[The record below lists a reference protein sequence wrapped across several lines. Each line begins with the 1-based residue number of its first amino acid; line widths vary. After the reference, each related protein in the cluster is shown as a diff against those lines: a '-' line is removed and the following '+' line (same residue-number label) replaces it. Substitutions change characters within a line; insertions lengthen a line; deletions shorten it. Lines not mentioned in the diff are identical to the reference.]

1 MRKFFTIVLVI
12 SLALPLMSAMA
23 KEAEYSSI
31 GEEQQATAQSSSNQA
46 ASGQSSTSGNTS
58 GSLSLKIF
66 TGGSLQTIL
75 DRAKGYI
82 FAFGLVAA
90 VIMILWAGIEFI
102 TSAGDPKKVTAAKNR
117 IKNTL
122 IGVVVMILAEGVI
135 LVLRSILAP

>member
-1 MRKFFTIVLVI
+1 MRKFFVI
-12 SLALPLMSAMA
+12 LFAICLCLPLVSVW
-23 KEAEYSSI
+23 AE
-31 GEEQQATAQSSSNQA
+31 G
-46 ASGQSSTSGNTS
+46 S

-102 TSAGDPKKVTAAKNR
+102 TSGGDPKKVTSAKNR

-135 LVLRSILAP
+135 LVLQSILAP

>member
-1 MRKFFTIVLVI
+1 MRKLFIILVVL
-12 SLALPLMSAMA
+12 SLAMPLLPSRAV
-23 KEAEYSSI
+23 EAQYSSLQ
-31 GEEQQATAQSSSNQA
+31 EEQQATAGN
-46 ASGQSSTSGNTS
+46 NTS
-58 GSLSLKIF
+58 GSLSFKIF

-82 FAFGLVAA
+82 FAFGLVIA
-90 VIMILWAGIEFI
+90 VIMIIWAGIEFI
-102 TSAGDPKKVTAAKNR
+102 TSGGDPKKAASARNR